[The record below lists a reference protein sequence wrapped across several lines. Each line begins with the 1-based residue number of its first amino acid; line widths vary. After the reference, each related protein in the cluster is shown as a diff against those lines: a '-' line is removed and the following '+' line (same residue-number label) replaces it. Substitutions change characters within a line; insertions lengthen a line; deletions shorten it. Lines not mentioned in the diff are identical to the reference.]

1 MPFQIRH
8 EADLPVNTLLR
19 AKLKDLTIREIPK
32 RDGGTFEK
40 LNWVFEI
47 TAQGD
52 FFGKTVR
59 AETSADF
66 SDSQY
71 NQPRAWSEALLQ
83 RQLGAGQMLGE
94 SDLIGL
100 PCDITVRY
108 EDDRKDPSKKWA
120 RVDDVYE
127 ATDGFDAAPF

>member
-1 MPFQIRH
+1 MAFQVRH
-8 EADLPVNTLLR
+8 EADFPANTLLR
-19 AKLKDLTIREIPK
+19 AKLKDLTVREIPR
-32 RDGGTFEK
+32 RDGGTFER

-59 AETSADF
+59 ADTSADF

-83 RQLGAGQMLGE
+83 RQLAPGQMLSE

-100 PCDITVRY
+100 PADITVRY

-120 RVDDVYE
+120 RVDDVYTASDDSE
-127 ATDGFDAAPF
+127 LPPF